1 MDFFAISFSL
11 FLLMDPIGNIP
22 LYISLLY
29 GVDAKKQPWVIL
41 REMCIA
47 LLAIILF
54 YFLGDALLSFLHI
67 RIDAIK
73 IAGAII
79 LFLISL
85 KMVFPS
91 PESDL
96 QDLKKN
102 TDPFIV
108 PLAIPLIAG
117 PAVLAAV
124 MLLSRQNHSVGT
136 MIGAI
141 FFAWGAS
148 LIILISAPFLSKKLG
163 QRGIMAIQRLMG
175 LILILLSVEMF
186 LEGFASYLQLIHSK

>member
-1 MDFFAISFSL
+1 MDFFAITFSL
-11 FLLMDPIGNIP
+11 FLLMDAIGNIP
-22 LYISLLY
+22 MYISLLH
-29 GVDAKKQPWVIL
+29 GIDEKKQLWIIL
-41 REMCIA
+41 REMSIA

-67 RIDAIK
+67 QLHTIK

-79 LFLISL
+79 LFLIAV

-91 PESDL
+91 SSHDAE
-96 QDLKKN
+96 DLKKI

-124 MLLSRQNHSVGT
+124 MFLSKQNHSAGK

-141 FFAWGAS
+141 FIAWSAS
-148 LIILISAPFLSKKLG
+148 LVILLSSSILSKKLG
-163 QRGIMAIQRLMG
+163 ERGIVAIQRLMG
-175 LILILLSVEMF
+175 LILVLISVEMF
-186 LEGFASYLQLIHSK
+186 LEGFASFFRELSQK

>member
-1 MDFFAISFSL
+1 MHQLAQILPFPYHQKSPKERNIMDFFAITFSL

-22 LYISLLY
+22 LYISILC
-29 GVDAKKQPWVIL
+29 GVDPKKQSWIIL
-41 REMCIA
+41 REMTIA
-47 LLAIILF
+47 LVAIILF

-67 RIDAIK
+67 RVDAIK

-85 KMVFPS
+85 KMVFPP

-96 QDLKKN
+96 QDLKKI

-124 MLLSRQNHSVGT
+124 MLLSRQNHSAAT

-141 FFAWGAS
+141 FLPGE
-148 LIILISAPFLSKKLG
+148 PP
-163 QRGIMAIQRLMG
+163 
-175 LILILLSVEMF
+175 
-186 LEGFASYLQLIHSK
+186 

>member
-1 MDFFAISFSL
+1 MIFFAIAFSL

-29 GVDAKKQPWVIL
+29 GVDPKKQPWIIL
-41 REMCIA
+41 REMIIA
-47 LLAIILF
+47 LFTIILF
-54 YFLGDALLSFLHI
+54 YFIGDALLTFLHI
-67 RIDAIK
+67 RLDAIK

-85 KMVFPS
+85 KMVFPTH
-91 PESDL
+91 EDNL
-96 QDLKKN
+96 QDLKKI

-124 MLLSRQNHSVGT
+124 MLFSRQNLSVGT

-141 FFAWGAS
+141 FLAWIAS
-148 LIILISAPFLSKKLG
+148 LIILISAPVLSRKLG
-163 QRGIMAIQRLMG
+163 IRGIIAIQRLMG
-175 LILILLSVEMF
+175 LILVLLSVEMF
-186 LEGFASYLQLIHSK
+186 LDGFASFLQVIGQQ